1 VIVERV
7 PISKLRARF
16 LDFLERVKRT
26 GEPILVTR
34 HGQPLAQILPPPP
47 SGPSTSWLGVLQETG
62 KIIGDI
68 LSPAMNEQEW
78 EDLQK

>member
-1 VIVERV
+1 VERV

-34 HGQPLAQILPPPP
+34 HGEPLAQILPPPISERP
-47 SGPSTSWLGVLQETG
+47 TSWLGALQGTG
-62 KIIGDI
+62 KIVGDI
-68 LSPAMNEQEW
+68 LSPATNEQEW
-78 EDLQK
+78 EVLQK